1 MCYIINFGVFWRNI
15 PARTVCMMEI
25 ELPPEFE
32 DDKDAQQALEDY
44 REIVLEIENVK
55 NVETEFT
62 VEIGDESTK
71 FSMAFTVAEID
82 GKWYLWDV
90 PSIDYA
96 E

>member
-1 MCYIINFGVFWRNI
+1 
-15 PARTVCMMEI
+15 MMEI

-32 DDKDAQQALEDY
+32 DDKDAQQALEDF
-44 REIVLEIENVK
+44 REMASEIENVK
-55 NVETEFT
+55 EIETEVT
-62 VEIGDESTK
+62 VEIGDEPTK

-82 GKWYLWDV
+82 GEWYLWDV